1 MPELEAQAAALAED
15 NGALGEALRDAQRE
29 LTEAGA
35 RRGEAEAELRSEA
48 DALRARADA
57 SADDLRRA
65 REEANAH
72 KLGALAAVAK
82 VPGVGNTTGMGELD
96 LQIVDI
102 PGVAKH
108 LVNFVS
114 L

>member
-1 MPELEAQAAALAED
+1 MFLTLLYVRCASESSAVGQILWQEITGAQQ
-15 NGALGEALRDAQRE
+15 GA
-29 LTEAGA
+29 A
-35 RRGEAEAELRSEA
+35 RR
-48 DALRARADA
+48 
-57 SADDLRRA
+57 
-65 REEANAH
+65 
-72 KLGALAAVAK
+72 
-82 VPGVGNTTGMGELD
+82 PGVGNTTGMGELD